1 MLYFYCTFKDL
12 PRGGV
17 KSTVIKRINEKGFT
31 LIELLI
37 VIAVI
42 AILAV
47 AILSAI
53 NPVEQ
58 LRKADDS
65 RRRSDTAE
73 LLNALERYYTTYRQ
87 YPWLANTPD
96 VDCPMLAGYT
106 GTACPT
112 GLGTAD
118 VQGLVLMNE
127 LKSEFVNRELGE
139 YFVTEDANNQVH
151 VCFDPVSTTWSQET
165 IALFG
170 NNGQPWASGVRYVC
184 VPE

>member
-1 MLYFYCTFKDL
+1 MLTK
-12 PRGGV
+12 
-17 KSTVIKRINEKGFT
+17 IKRNEKGFT

-58 LRKADDS
+58 LNKANDA

-73 LLNALERYYTTYRQ
+73 LLNTLERYYTTLQ
-87 YPWLANTPD
+87 TYPWGATAPTAE
-96 VDCPMLAGYT
+96 CGQIGGSP
-106 GTACPT
+106 TACASLP
-112 GLGTAD
+112 LDA
-118 VQGLVLMNE
+118 LVAKGE
-127 LKSEFVNRELGE
+127 LKQEFQNRALEE
-139 YFVTEDANNQVH
+139 YLITEDANQGVH
-151 VCFDPVSTTWSQET
+151 VCFQPESLTWQDPTVAKFDSQGVAWT
-165 IALFG
+165 
-170 NNGQPWASGVRYVC
+170 SGTRYVC

>member
-1 MLYFYCTFKDL
+1 MK
-12 PRGGV
+12 
-17 KSTVIKRINEKGFT
+17 IRINRNKGFT

-73 LLNALERYYTTYRQ
+73 LLNSLERYYTTYRA
-87 YPWLANTPD
+87 YPWGGTSPS
-96 VDCPMLAGYT
+96 VDCPLLTGYDNT
-106 GTACPT
+106 PPCPA

-118 VQGLVLMNE
+118 INGLVDKAE
-127 LKSEFVNRELGE
+127 LKPEFVNRQLGE
-139 YFVTEDANNQVH
+139 YFVTENTTTSQVH
-151 VCFDPVSTTWSQET
+151 VCFVPQSQTWNDPGV
-165 IALFG
+165 ALFDGEG
-170 NNGQPWASGVRYVC
+170 NPYVSGQRYVC

>member
-1 MLYFYCTFKDL
+1 MK
-12 PRGGV
+12 
-17 KSTVIKRINEKGFT
+17 IRINKQQGFT

-73 LLNALERYYTTYRQ
+73 LLNSLERYYTTYRA
-87 YPWLANTPD
+87 YPWGAVSPTGA
-96 VDCPMLAGYT
+96 CPMLDDYT
-106 GTACPT
+106 GIACPVAT
-112 GLGTAD
+112 TSDL
-118 VQGLVLMNE
+118 QYLVDKAE
-127 LKSEFVNRELGE
+127 LKPEFANRKLNE
-139 YFVTEDANNQVH
+139 YFVTENTTTNQAH
-151 VCFDPVSTTWSQET
+151 VCFEPQSKTWKDEQV
-165 IALFG
+165 AKFG
-170 NNGQPWASGVRYVC
+170 VTGANWSSGVRYVC